1 MNKNLSLP
9 LLQITFKVNDLQ
21 TEINKIEM
29 SDIDRS
35 ILTTLISRIHDKIVD
50 ADNMRKDIALEL
62 FSLANAITKNH

>member
-29 SDIDRS
+29 SDIDRLK
-35 ILTTLISRIHDKIVD
+35 LTTLITGIHEKIVD